1 MRQFQNFE
9 EENIHYW
16 TGRTDGYSQVN
27 KEELASEQ
35 KRVWGGML
43 TKKIDAHFPGRA
55 PEEIR
60 VLDIGTGPG
69 FFSILLAEKGYQVTA
84 VDYIVSMLTAAAENA
99 GEMAKK
105 IRFQQMNAEKFFRL
119 ESMMG

>member
-43 TKKIDAHFPGRA
+43 TKKSMRIFREEHRKRSGFWISERVPVSFP
-55 PEEIR
+55 
-60 VLDIGTGPG
+60 
-69 FFSILLAEKGYQVTA
+69 FFWRKRDT
-84 VDYIVSMLTAAAENA
+84 
-99 GEMAKK
+99 
-105 IRFQQMNAEKFFRL
+105 R
-119 ESMMG
+119 